1 MKKKLNR
8 VIALSLGML
17 VASPV
22 LADSPKSCK
31 DIKKKNNSSLS
42 GNYIID
48 PDGNG
53 GNGPFEVYCDMASG
67 NVGLTFY
74 LVTGGLTT
82 GKVTDNDSC
91 QELGLKIFAPRT
103 EEDYD
108 RARQYL
114 LSIGAQDK
122 FGPLGVYHP
131 THNQTWYCA
140 GCWTS
145 YTPMNSDH
153 AGTQFGWTSTAGD
166 TWWISDSSAISE
178 PNGDYTA
185 GAWLWIGYD
194 GTGNVNWY
202 NDGNGGYSYSTYL
215 CMSEDNY
222 ATVSDDD
229 GVCIAPLDIGGEGCY
244 QYKTQAWCTANEGTW
259 HPELS
264 CKADF
269 PELPLSVT
277 INSFSATRNGNG
289 KVKIKLITGSETET
303 AALHIYRAPAILQN
317 LQQIQNICSWD
328 GAGTE
333 VSGSVYSCKDENA
346 PANVV
351 YWPAEVENNGVANHY
366 LEFMTNGQ

>member
-53 GNGPFEVYCDMASG
+53 GNEPFEVYCDMASG

-74 LVTGGLTT
+74 LVTNGLTT

-114 LSIGAQDK
+114 LSIGAQGS

-131 THNQTWYCA
+131 SNNPSTV
-140 GCWTS
+140 

-153 AGTQFGWTSTAGD
+153 AGTQFGWTSTTGD
-166 TWWISDSSAISE
+166 KWWISNRSDISE
-178 PNGDYTA
+178 PNGDYTP
-185 GAWLWIGYD
+185 GVWLGTWYD
-194 GTGNVNWY
+194 STGNVSWY
-202 NDGNGGYSYSTYL
+202 NDLFSGYSYSTYL

-229 GVCIAPLDIGGEGCY
+229 GVCIAPLDIGAGCY
-244 QYKTQAWCTANEGTW
+244 QYKTPNWCDLNGGTW

-277 INSFSATRNGNG
+277 IDSFSATRNGNG
-289 KVKIKLITGSETET
+289 KVKIKLVTGSETET

-328 GAGTE
+328 SAGTE
-333 VSGSVYSCKDENA
+333 VSGSIYSCQDENA

-351 YWPAEVENNGVANHY
+351 YWPAEVENNGVMNNY
-366 LEFMTNGQ
+366 LEFMTNVQ